1 MTDLNHFSQ
10 QELAWYRDRLSLFG
24 SGAKIKS
31 ETDADVL
38 CPVHGDRNPSLG
50 VDLRRNGAGPQILLN
65 CRSQG
70 CSYEE
75 ILDAVGIEST
85 DLTFKPTGKASGCSL
100 DMYAAAKR
108 LPKDFL
114 TSDTIMLQDVEWWGV
129 EAVEIPYTNEDG
141 DVVLSRYR
149 VSLKSTKTVPAV
161 VSRRGDK
168 VMLYGLQWLEDA
180 QEAGYVLL
188 CEGESD
194 CHSAWFRGMPA
205 LGVPG
210 VGNWRKEWASYLAD
224 IPNVLVL
231 VEPDRGEQL
240 WAALNE
246 TMALRGRLGRIDP

>member
-85 DLTFKPTGKASGCSL
+85 DLTFKPTGKASGCTL

-129 EAVEIPYTNEDG
+129 EAVEIPYTNEEG

-149 VSLKSTKTVPAV
+149 VSLKSTKSEEHTSELQ
-161 VSRRGDK
+161 SRQYLVCR
-168 VMLYGLQWLEDA
+168 LLLE
-180 QEAGYVLL
+180 
-188 CEGESD
+188 
-194 CHSAWFRGMPA
+194 
-205 LGVPG
+205 
-210 VGNWRKEWASYLAD
+210 KKKK
-224 IPNVLVL
+224 NVCSV
-231 VEPDRGEQL
+231 
-240 WAALNE
+240 
-246 TMALRGRLGRIDP
+246 T

>member
-75 ILDAVGIEST
+75 ILDAVGIESA
-85 DLTFKPTGKASGCSL
+85 DFTFKPTGKAGGCTL

-129 EAVEIPYTNEDG
+129 EAVEIPYTNEEG

-149 VSLKSTKTVPAV
+149 VSLRSTKTVPAV

-168 VMLYGLQWLEDA
+168 VTFMGCSGSKTPRRPATSSYARARATATAPGFEGYPPLASQGWATGAKNGRATWQTYLTSWCWLSPIEVNSC
-180 QEAGYVLL
+180 GRPLTRL
-188 CEGESD
+188 
-194 CHSAWFRGMPA
+194 
-205 LGVPG
+205 
-210 VGNWRKEWASYLAD
+210 WRSGGA
-224 IPNVLVL
+224 
-231 VEPDRGEQL
+231 
-240 WAALNE
+240 
-246 TMALRGRLGRIDP
+246 